1 MCIRDRFS
9 FVLGVNYG
17 FNASPETMAYARGLL
32 PQGAAWTGFGIGRH
46 EFPMVAQAW
55 LLGGHV
61 RVGFEDNL
69 YIAKGKLAK
78 DNAELVARARLIVES
93 LGGAV
98 ASAAEARAMLNL

>member
-1 MCIRDRFS
+1 M
-9 FVLGVNYG
+9 
-17 FNASPETMAYARGLL
+17 
-32 PQGAAWTGFGIGRH
+32 
-46 EFPMVAQAW
+46 
-55 LLGGHV
+55 